1 MNILLLV
8 AVLFPIPVLALR
20 SSLRP
25 AILRWLA
32 LAATLPMIA
41 LALER
46 WFYWAQHRTLSDGRV
61 ISILII
67 LLSATFVYGWLRP
80 YSSFSSRPSI
90 LLLLVTFVV
99 LLQRHVSSIPAVVLL
114 ANLPALLVH
123 RLSPHSADNEAR
135 QHVFIFHRL
144 PRFSSDL
151 VVPTSIL
158 AAFSVLAAIFI
169 HARAQQSPSFV
180 SGAALGV
187 VVAVLIW
194 QILLLLMSGQPTS
207 RADGIKSAQ
216 NSGNL
221 TWLLQRQIRLAS
233 VLAVCLSLFY
243 LRFAIQRSLFA
254 SSIMVVLSSST
265 LMVTGALMLMERSV
279 LRILSLMEYFW
290 IAVLLAAF
298 CIPERH
304 SAVLLGAILISLAI
318 EMAADCW
325 ITSLLSASIG
335 THLDLDSI
343 IGWRFS
349 HPWTAT
355 CLGILILVMQFLPA
369 MPAFHFL
376 IIILSALFV
385 HHEWLAI
392 LILTVNGSML
402 TTAFRLLGAMYS
414 KPCNSKT

>member
-8 AVLFPIPVLALR
+8 AVLFPIPVFALLN
-20 SSLRP
+20 SLRP
-25 AILRWLA
+25 ATLRWLA
-32 LAATLPMIA
+32 FTAMLPMIF

-46 WFYWAQHRTLSDGRV
+46 WFYWTRHGTLSDGRV

-67 LLSATFVYGWLRP
+67 LFSATFVYGWLRP
-80 YSSFSSRPSI
+80 TSSFSSRPSI

-99 LLQRHVSSIPAVVLL
+99 LLQRHVSSIPAIVLL

-123 RLSPHSADNEAR
+123 RLRPHSADNQPR
-135 QHVFIFHRL
+135 QQVFIFHRL
-144 PRFSSDL
+144 ARLASDL

-158 AAFSVLAAIFI
+158 AAFSVLAAILI
-169 HARAQQSPSFV
+169 PASAQQSPSFL

-187 VVAVLIW
+187 VVAALIW

-216 NSGNL
+216 NSVNS
-221 TWLLQRQIRLAS
+221 TWLLQRQIRMAS

-243 LRFAIQRSLFA
+243 LRFYIQNSLFA
-254 SSIMVVLSSST
+254 LSIMLVLSSST

-290 IAVLLAAF
+290 IAVLLAGF

-304 SAVLLGAILISLAI
+304 SAFVLGAILISLAI

-325 ITSLLSASIG
+325 ITSLLTTSIG

-349 HPWTAT
+349 HPWMAA

-376 IIILSALFV
+376 IIILSALV
-385 HHEWLAI
+385 ARHEWLTI